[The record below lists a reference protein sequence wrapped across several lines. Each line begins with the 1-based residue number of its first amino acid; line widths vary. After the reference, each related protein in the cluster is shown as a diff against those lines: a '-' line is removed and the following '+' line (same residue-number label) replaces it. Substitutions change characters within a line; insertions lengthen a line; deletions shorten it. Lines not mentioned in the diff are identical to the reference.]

1 MKKEP
6 IYLMTYMQTL
16 FLRRNI
22 IESIDRAFS
31 SFDQIKI
38 ISFVFIR
45 IEQKEKT
52 QEKFLQ
58 LH

>member
-1 MKKEP
+1 
-6 IYLMTYMQTL
+6 MTYMQTL